1 MDSVSNLR
9 LSLVCPTLASR
20 IGQLADVLASDIPAV
35 MFRVTQGL
43 RTWTEQAQLYAQ
55 GRTAPGKVITDAAP
69 GYSWHNFG
77 CAVDVVP
84 MIDIGPDWDVTHP
97 VWQRM
102 MAAGDSLGL
111 VHVDI
116 KTRLGA
122 HRDYPHFQMTG
133 TWPIVP
139 NEEVRTLFT
148 DKGMQELW
156 REGGLIT

>member
-1 MDSVSNLR
+1 MDSVSNQR
-9 LSLVCPTLASR
+9 LSFVCPSLSSK
-20 IGQLADVLASDIPAV
+20 IGQMSEVLAPDNPPV
-35 MFRVTQGL
+35 YFRVTEGL
-43 RTWTEQAQLYAQ
+43 RTWAEQAQLWAQ
-55 GRTAPGKVITDAAP
+55 GRTAPGTIVTDAAP

-77 CAVDVVP
+77 CAVDLVP
-84 MIDIGPDWDVTHP
+84 MIDLGPDWNITHP

-102 MAAGDSLGL
+102 MAVGDSLGL

-133 TWPIVP
+133 TWPTVP
-139 NEEVRTLFT
+139 DEQVRTVFT

-156 REGGLIT
+156 REGGLIP